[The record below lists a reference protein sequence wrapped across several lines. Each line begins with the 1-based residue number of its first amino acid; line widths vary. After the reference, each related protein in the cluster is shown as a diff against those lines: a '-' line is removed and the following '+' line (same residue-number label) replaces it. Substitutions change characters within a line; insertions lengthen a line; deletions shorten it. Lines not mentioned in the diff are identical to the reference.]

1 MKLWA
6 IIFSS
11 AIHAGAFLIL
21 LGKPLVPSL
30 SPIWIEQGGS
40 PGVITSRLPKDPVRP
55 AERNFEGQARAAVPA
70 GGGGST
76 VHSTVEQWT
85 SWGNAPPEYPY
96 LAQKRGWEGKVEIRI
111 TITPERPSQV
121 SLEHSSGH
129 SILDEAAL
137 DWARQARVNV
147 SQRTEYLV
155 PIVFRM
161 GSHD

>member
-6 IIFSS
+6 IILSL
-11 AIHAGAFLIL
+11 AIHAGVFAVF
-21 LGKPLVPSL
+21 LGKSLVPSL
-30 SPIWIEQGGS
+30 SPIWIEQGGA
-40 PGVITSRLPKDPVRP
+40 PGVITSRPLKNPVRSS
-55 AERNFEGQARAAVPA
+55 ERSSAGQASAAVPT

-76 VHSTVEQWT
+76 VHSTVDQWT

-111 TITPERPSQV
+111 TITPDEPSEV
-121 SLEHSSGH
+121 SLQQSSGH

-161 GSHD
+161 GSKD